1 MDRFAYT
8 SLNSIN
14 ERRPVRHVHT
24 NELANVNVVG
34 FKKSYEAAMQANK
47 TEGMGYDTRIS
58 PQLEKMERILLTPG
72 AIMVTGKPTDIAFE
86 EQTVMGVQAPNG
98 ETAFTRR
105 GDLRASLE
113 GVLENGQGHV
123 VVDEGGNPITVPPG
137 FSVNITETGQVFAK
151 DPNLI
156 GVAPEVQIGQLMLR
170 DASET
175 FLVRRED
182 GLFEAFVDNQRV
194 AGPFESGPKTPRLTS
209 GALEGSNVN
218 PVQALVRMIDESRSF
233 EQSIK
238 FIKTA
243 KEIDESGASM
253 MRA

>member
-1 MDRFAYT
+1 M
-8 SLNSIN
+8 
-14 ERRPVRHVHT
+14 
-24 NELANVNVVG
+24 
-34 FKKSYEAAMQANK
+34 
-47 TEGMGYDTRIS
+47 
-58 PQLEKMERILLTPG
+58 
-72 AIMVTGKPTDIAFE
+72 
-86 EQTVMGVQAPNG
+86 
-98 ETAFTRR
+98 
-105 GDLRASLE
+105 
-113 GVLENGQGHV
+113 
-123 VVDEGGNPITVPPG
+123 
-137 FSVNITETGQVFAK
+137 
-151 DPNLI
+151 
-156 GVAPEVQIGQLMLR
+156 APEVQIGQIMLR

-253 MRA
+253 LRA

>member
-14 ERRPVRHVHT
+14 ERRPIRHVFT

-34 FKKSYEAAMQANK
+34 FKKSWEAAMQANK

-58 PQLEKMERILLTPG
+58 PQLEKHERILLTPG
-72 AIMVTGKPTDIAFE
+72 ALMVTGRSTDIALD
-86 EQTVMGVQAPNG
+86 EQGVFGVQAPDG

-105 GDLRASLE
+105 GDLRVSVE

-123 VVDEGGNPITVPPG
+123 VLNENGGTIAVPPG
-137 FSVNITETGQVFAK
+137 FDINITKTGAVFAK
-151 DPNLI
+151 DPNFV

-170 DASET
+170 DASQT
-175 FLVRRED
+175 YLVRRED
-182 GLFEAFVDNQRV
+182 GLFEAFIDNQRV
-194 AGPFESGPKTPRLTS
+194 PGDFQSGPNPVRVTS

-218 PVQALVRMIDESRSF
+218 PVLALVKLIDESRSF